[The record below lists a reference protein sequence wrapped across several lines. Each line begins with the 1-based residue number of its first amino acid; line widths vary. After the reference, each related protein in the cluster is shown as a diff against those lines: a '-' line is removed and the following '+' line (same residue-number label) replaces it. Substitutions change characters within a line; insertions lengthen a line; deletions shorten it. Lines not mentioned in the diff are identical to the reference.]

1 MISVKKVI
9 FVIVAIAMVLS
20 FLFLK
25 KEEAPKP
32 ISPEEFKEATIDI
45 MRRRVEL
52 TESPDILIDN
62 LPASAWVLAQKNDKY
77 ALVADYLLDYDIVLE
92 VATAREKQEGTIKVT
107 VGNTGYELPSPD
119 TLLSYVFY
127 SFYSLCPYRV
137 VLQYV
142 PGENTDIAHWV
153 KTFRNVG
160 SVVGGTADGSRLYIQ
175 NGNVKAI
182 IYIQNDKTVF
192 VEVHIWSENKRK
204 IDAVKSDLLRN
215 LKGLAGNAVSRGDWV
230 FRSPWA
236 VPGEWINS
244 QIPLGSAVKYITND
258 YSYTAPSMP
267 LHGEF
272 VMWNGYLVEINLFF
286 TKPEWIKASPVI
298 LEWFGLHS
306 EAQETVTEDSFRIK
320 VSYDDDIVAFSV
332 RDDRL
337 TEVFAYMQEL
347 NKSNNYGMIRQAV
360 VENIKG
366 DEDGKGQ

>member
-1 MISVKKVI
+1 LKKII
-9 FVIVAIAMVLS
+9 FIAIAIVVMSV

-25 KEEAPKP
+25 KEEVHPP
-32 ISPEEFKEATIDI
+32 ISPEEFREAAIDA
-45 MRRRVEL
+45 MRRRAEL
-52 TESPDILIDN
+52 TESPDILIN
-62 LPASAWVLAQKNDKY
+62 NFPASAWVLAKKNDKY
-77 ALVADYLLDYDIVLE
+77 ALMADYLLDHDIVFE
-92 VATAREKQEGTIKVT
+92 AAATKEKLKGTIKIT
-107 VGNTGYELPSPD
+107 IDNANYELPQPD
-119 TLLSYVFY
+119 TVLSYVFY
-127 SFYSLCPYRV
+127 SFYSMCPYRV
-137 VLQYV
+137 ILQYV

-160 SVVGGTADGSRLYIQ
+160 SIVGGSADGSRLYIQ
-175 NGNVKAI
+175 NGNVKVI

-215 LKGLAGNAVSRGDWV
+215 LKGLAGNAISRGDWV

-258 YSYTAPSMP
+258 YSYTAPAMP

-320 VSYDDDIVAFSV
+320 VSYDDDVVAFSV

-360 VENIKG
+360 VENVKG